1 MLNNRTSALITLSN
15 PRSPISEAY
24 RALRTNIEFS
34 TFDKKLR
41 TLVVTSPSP
50 EEGKSTTLANLA
62 VTMAQSGK
70 QVILVDCDLRKPS
83 QHLVFGAR
91 NDRGLT
97 SLMIPD
103 APLDKP
109 PLQPTAQEGL
119 MLLTAGPLPPNP
131 SEMLGSKR
139 MDEIIAVLSERADI
153 VIFDAPPILAVT
165 DAAVLATRVDG
176 VLLVINAGRTKRD
189 HMQRAHALLSKVNAR
204 LIGAV
209 LNNVKF
215 DQSLHKYYGEE

>member
-1 MLNNRTSALITLSN
+1 MLNHRPSALITLSN

-34 TFDKKLR
+34 SFDQQLVS
-41 TLVVTSPSP
+41 LVVTSAGS

-62 VTMAQSGK
+62 VAMAQAGK

-83 QHLVFGAR
+83 QHVIFGLK
-91 NDRGLT
+91 NEQGLT

-103 APLDKP
+103 AKLDQP
-109 PLQPTAQEGL
+109 PLQATIQEGL
-119 MLLTAGPLPPNP
+119 QLLAAGPLPPNP

-139 MDEIIAVLSERADI
+139 MGDIIKALSAKADR

-165 DAAVLATRVDG
+165 DAAVLSTKVDG
-176 VLLVINAGRTKRD
+176 VLLVVNADGTKRD
-189 HMQRAHALLSKVNAR
+189 HLQKAHALLKKVNAR
-204 LIGAV
+204 IIGVA
-209 LNNVKF
+209 LNNVKY
-215 DQSLHKYYGEE
+215 DASLNRYYGS